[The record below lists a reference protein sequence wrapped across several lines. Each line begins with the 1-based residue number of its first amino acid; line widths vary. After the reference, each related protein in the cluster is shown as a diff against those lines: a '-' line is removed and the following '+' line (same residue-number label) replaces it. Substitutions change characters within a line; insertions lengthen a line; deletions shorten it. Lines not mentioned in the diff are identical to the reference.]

1 MRCGAFDNR
10 IFLTNCPRKI
20 SMHALALLFTITSS
34 PCHWT
39 VIIIIRISNISI
51 PTSHVECLSKLQAA
65 ISDFSLADSR
75 LIKLAKVGRVK
86 LKRFYC
92 SRSYFRCEIAI
103 RPLVGSIGNLQHFL
117 PYQRLIQSF
126 CHPSFAFQS
135 VTVFYRYTGVE
146 LIAITAID
154 RYNDKSFMNL
164 KFKSTR

>member
-51 PTSHVECLSKLQAA
+51 RTSHVECLSKLQAA
-65 ISDFSLADSR
+65 ISDFSLADSASD
-75 LIKLAKVGRVK
+75 KVTKVGRVK

-92 SRSYFRCEIAI
+92 SGSYFRCEIAI
-103 RPLVGSIGNLQHFL
+103 RPAGSIGNLQHFL
-117 PYQRLIQSF
+117 LIPYQRLILS
-126 CHPSFAFQS
+126 STIGKDS
-135 VTVFYRYTGVE
+135 VIHLSVVVFSQWR
-146 LIAITAID
+146 
-154 RYNDKSFMNL
+154 N
-164 KFKSTR
+164 